1 MKWFETVTGRKVLF
15 GSLYFSEGAP
25 IGFIWLALPTQL
37 RSAGVPVEQIT
48 WLAAILVL
56 PWSFKFAWAP
66 VIDAF
71 QSSNWTHR
79 HWIIAAQSVMGS
91 TLIPLFWLD
100 PVDQFGTLAA
110 LLFVHACAA
119 ATQDVA
125 IDAMCISMT
134 EPEERAAYNAWMQV
148 GMLLGRAS
156 MGGGAL
162 VIGQYLSREW
172 VIALLILST
181 TFSMFLVATVSN
193 AASRRGREPAPREM
207 MPSLK
212 LAITDFRTWLG
223 LIFAFIGG
231 AAFKSLEV
239 IYGPFLVDRG
249 YSESTIGWFS
259 LGPMI
264 GFMVAGALLGGWL
277 TTRYGS
283 KVCVQWFLT
292 SIAAT
297 VTLLAGVAYW
307 DQSGQN
313 AWLLVFLAATAVG
326 IGAFTASSYTLF
338 MNLTRPEIAATQF
351 SAMMGATNGCES
363 WSSYVSGRITASH
376 GYPAAMLAMCL
387 ISLAALPV
395 IRLLPELERSSVIE
409 SD

>member
-1 MKWFETVTGRKVLF
+1 MKLFETVTGRKVLF

-56 PWSFKFAWAP
+56 PWTFKFAWAP
-66 VIDAF
+66 VIDAV
-71 QSSNWTHR
+71 QTSSWTHR
-79 HWIIAAQSVMGS
+79 QWIIAAQSVMGS
-91 TLIPLFWLD
+91 TLIPLFWIN
-100 PVDQFGTLAA
+100 PVDQFGILAA
-110 LLFVHACAA
+110 LLLVHACAA

-162 VIGQYLSREW
+162 IIGQYLSREW

-181 TFSMFLVATVSN
+181 TFSMFLISAVPNSRSRSDRNSAT
-193 AASRRGREPAPREM
+193 REM
-207 MPSLK
+207 MRSLK
-212 LAITDFRTWLG
+212 LAVTDFRTWLG
-223 LIFAFIGG
+223 LIFAFTGG

-249 YSESTIGWFS
+249 YSELTIGWFS
-259 LGPMI
+259 FGPMI

-277 TTRYGS
+277 TARHGS
-283 KVCVQWFLT
+283 KVCVQWFLI
-292 SIAAT
+292 SIAVT

-307 DQSGQN
+307 GQSGRN
-313 AWLLVFLAATAVG
+313 AWLLVLLAATAVG

-387 ISLAALPV
+387 ISLVAIPV
-395 IRLLPELERSSVIE
+395 IRMLPPLERTQIDE
-409 SD
+409 GE